1 LFERNTAYDLGVEV
15 GVASACFTW
24 CCDLSCAVWCAGAK
38 FGWRGSGR
46 ETKEALVQ
54 IKYIVELCP
63 VVCVPLR
70 LWCVN
75 ADFNSHLK
83 QLTDTR
89 TNCYFSKCSIP
100 ISTPVLFRKL
110 PPPPPPFLSAF
121 LCTSLSPTARWRGA
135 SRALGRLCVGGAV
148 LQGGEDS

>member
-1 LFERNTAYDLGVEV
+1 MSLCHPVCGARWKDLFERNTAYDLGVEV

-110 PPPPPPFLSAF
+110 PPPPPLS
-121 LCTSLSPTARWRGA
+121 SLHFS
-135 SRALGRLCVGGAV
+135 ALPSLPLRD
-148 LQGGEDS
+148 GGEHRGR